1 MEEKSSLDILGIKP
15 IGDAVNTGVEK
26 SFQGIEGFLK
36 SVCMPALDE
45 IGLLLKDKVRNW
57 RLNNALRI
65 IEKSK
70 GKLEFQGETLQ
81 IKAHPRVALSIIE
94 NGSVIDNEELQELWA
109 GLFASSCTES
119 GQDDENLIFADL
131 LKQLTVAEAKI
142 LNFSCTSSRKILY
155 GNGLVLGDKLEAD
168 LKLLSEITGI
178 TNVHRID
185 RELDHLRSL
194 ELIGGSG
201 SGGFSADSNDLIA
214 DISPT
219 ALALNLYVKGQ
230 GYNTNIA
237 DFFKHSIITAE
248 QRDKEQQVLH
258 KQEMERQNEEAEKR
272 RQEELIIRQN
282 AENK

>member
-1 MEEKSSLDILGIKP
+1 MEQKSSLDILGIKP
-15 IGDAVNTGVEK
+15 IGEAVNTSVEK

-70 GKLEFQGETLQ
+70 GKLDFQGETFQ

-94 NGSVIDNEELQELWA
+94 NGSVIDNDELQELWA
-109 GLFASSCTES
+109 GLFASSCTEN
-119 GQDDENLIFADL
+119 GQDDENLIFVDL
-131 LKQLTVAEAKI
+131 LKQLTIVEAKI
-142 LNFSCTSSRKILY
+142 LKYSCISSRKILY
-155 GNGLVLGDKLEAD
+155 KNGLVLGDKLEAD
-168 LKLLSEITGI
+168 LNLLSELTGI
-178 TNVHRID
+178 TNIHRID

-194 ELIGGSG
+194 ELIGQSG
-201 SGGFSADSNDLIA
+201 KGGFNAESNDLIA

-230 GYNTNIA
+230 GYNTNISE
-237 DFFKHSIITAE
+237 FFKHSTITVE
-248 QRDKEQQVLH
+248 QQDKEQQENH
-258 KQEMERQNEEAEKR
+258 KREMEIQNIEAEKR
-272 RQEELIIRQN
+272 RNGEPATVQN
-282 AENK
+282 SESK

>member
-1 MEEKSSLDILGIKP
+1 MKNKSSLDILGVKP
-15 IGDAVNTGVEK
+15 IGEAVNTSVEK

-70 GKLEFQGETLQ
+70 GQLEFQGETLQ

-94 NGSVIDNEELQELWA
+94 NGSVIDNEELQDLWA
-109 GLFASSCTES
+109 GLFTSSCTEN
-119 GQDDENLIFADL
+119 GKDDENLIFVDL
-131 LKQLTVAEAKI
+131 LKQLTVIEAKI
-142 LNFSCTSSRKILY
+142 LKYSCISSRKILY

-168 LKLLSEITGI
+168 LNLLFEITGEK
-178 TNVHRID
+178 NVNRID

-201 SGGFSADSNDLIA
+201 SGGFVADSNDLIA

-230 GYNTNIA
+230 GFNTNIS
-237 DFFKHSIITAE
+237 DFFKHSLITSE
-248 QRDKEQQVLH
+248 QRDIEQEKLH
-258 KQEMERQNEEAEKR
+258 KQEMDNQNKEALKR
-272 RQEELIIRQN
+272 RLEELANRQ
-282 AENK
+282 KT

>member
-15 IGDAVNTGVEK
+15 IGNALNISVEK

-70 GKLEFQGETLQ
+70 GKLNFQGETLQ
-81 IKAHPRVALSIIE
+81 IKAHPRVALSIID

-109 GLFASSCTES
+109 GLFASSCTEN

-142 LNFSCTSSRKILY
+142 LKYSCISSRKILY
-155 GNGLVLGDKLEAD
+155 MNGLVLGDILEAD
-168 LKLLSEITGI
+168 LKLLTELTGI

-201 SGGFSADSNDLIA
+201 VGGFNVDSNDLIA

-237 DFFKHSIITAE
+237 EFFKHSIITVE
-248 QRDKEQQVLH
+248 QRDKEQQ
-258 KQEMERQNEEAEKR
+258 EKH
-272 RQEELIIRQN
+272 
-282 AENK
+282 